1 MKFNMLN
8 LILKDNIWFQLDVI
22 EHYVFGL
29 NSVEFYFV
37 FLSFFD
43 KNIYKHLFEI
53 FFFRNLFI
61 ELKTNDFFFLI

>member
-1 MKFNMLN
+1 MLN

-29 NSVEFYFV
+29 KFVEFYFV
-37 FLSFFD
+37 FFSFD

-53 FFFRNLFI
+53 FFLLNILI
-61 ELKTNDFFFLI
+61 ELKKNKDFHFSFDLIF